1 MVNSIKSWV
10 QVFSLTYNPWLLF
23 WGCGL
28 LFKFILPHLGNFRL
42 HMVVKFSK
50 VTTFGIF
57 LFQYLIKNRDSI
69 KMFIRSNVFRIR
81 SSIIF
86 CNTEHKN
93 DKNKTVCVIE
103 KVAKS
108 PAKYLTWVYHM
119 SQGPIISVFLLIMEN
134 CHSGW
139 IITLI
144 KNLFYLLPYYRLK

>member
-10 QVFSLTYNPWLLF
+10 QVFNQTYNPWLLF
-23 WGCGL
+23 WGCRL

-57 LFQYLIKNRDSI
+57 LFQYLIKSRDSI
-69 KMFIRSNVFRIR
+69 KMFIRSNIFRIR

-86 CNTEHKN
+86 CNTENKN
-93 DKNKTVCVIE
+93 DKNKNVCMIK

-119 SQGPIISVFLLIMEN
+119 SQGPDYYICIFVNHGKLPQWMN
-134 CHSGW
+134 YHS
-139 IITLI
+139 
-144 KNLFYLLPYYRLK
+144 Y